1 MTYNARLQM
10 TQVAAGSMMT
20 VGLNW
25 GPVNNNGTLQQ
36 QTINRQNGV
45 LNTTQTYGYDG
56 VNRLTSAAEAGN
68 WSQSYVYDNVGNR
81 AVTGNSTVLISNYT
95 PQTSLSAPPP
105 PGSSANWPFDPATN
119 HWAQPAAA
127 YDAAG
132 NTTGVRTQAMGYD
145 AESRMTVWSD
155 SSTGAAVSF
164 TYDGDGRRVTKTS
177 SAGTT
182 TYVYDPLGNLA
193 EESGALPAGAAATS
207 YLTRDHLGSVRLV
220 TNGSGGGCLGAHDYL
235 PFGEEIPGTL
245 GRGSVPCYPA
255 LDTQSDTTW
264 KFGGQERDAESGL
277 DYFGAR
283 YFSGAQAR
291 FTSPDAPFA
300 DQHPEDPQSWNM
312 YVYVRNNPLARV
324 DPNGKACSALLGNT
338 GSGFCTR
345 ATEYGKIDANAAVS
359 FAGACRCR
367 CSGLKLDRR
376 NLGEYSFVLGEC
388 RTEP

>member
-145 AESRMTVWSD
+145 AESRMTSWSD
-155 SSTGAAVSF
+155 SSTGSSVSF

-177 SAGTT
+177 SVGTT

-193 EESGALPAGAAATS
+193 VESGGPAVATATS

-245 GRGSVPCYPA
+245 GRGAVPCYPA
-255 LDTQSDTTW
+255 MDTQSDTAW
-264 KFGGQERDAESGL
+264 KFGGQERDAETGFDNFL
-277 DYFGAR
+277 AR
-283 YFSGAQAR
+283 HMAGPMGR
-291 FTSPDAPFA
+291 FLSVDPGNANGSA
-300 DQHPEDPQSWNM
+300 GDPQSWNG
-312 YVYVRNNPLARV
+312 YAYGGNSPLV
-324 DPNGKACSALLGNT
+324 NIDPSGMFLLNSGNQNSGDNDIYGPDYDPELQYWWSSLRQQTQEGAYDFTNGFIK
-338 GSGFCTR
+338 
-345 ATEYGKIDANAAVS
+345 
-359 FAGACRCR
+359 
-367 CSGLKLDRR
+367 
-376 NLGEYSFVLGEC
+376 
-388 RTEP
+388 